1 MSSGYSPD
9 LRIELIANGE
19 QSGTWGNT
27 TNINLGDI
35 IEDAIS
41 GLTTVTTAAAQEAL
55 TALYGAPDQARAAAL
70 DLDTATA
77 ADYEVFVPP
86 ATKLYVIK
94 NSSSLYNVKVF
105 CSTTL
110 GNTTAAGTDVE
121 IPPGKT
127 VLVRSDGINIV
138 EQLDYIVGSLGV
150 GTTLDVGTD
159 LTVGDTA
166 TADKVIGTTNLIAP
180 INTTALPTSTV
191 ATAITSSEVSALTLI
206 NAASFSTSG
215 IVMLDSEQISFGGK
229 AGNVLNTLTRGVGGS
244 GAVAHAANA
253 VVTELTNAEML
264 VQSNITWNSGSEVL
278 AVGAGDRTRFYV
290 DTVSAQSLTNKTML
304 GTYVNG
310 QYLGNTV
317 AISGTAIDCSLGN
330 YFTKDITT
338 ATTFS
343 FSSVPS
349 QVYSMTVEVG
359 TDSGGLPTWPA
370 SVYWPDGIDPSTFII
385 TTGPKVNL
393 FMFVTNDSGS
403 TWHGAGL
410 VNYAA

>member
-1 MSSGYSPD
+1 MPSTYSPN

-19 QSGTWGNT
+19 QSGVWGTT
-27 TNINLGDI
+27 TNTNLGTLLEQSI
-35 IEDAIS
+35 SGYTTVAIS
-41 GLTTVTTAAAQEAL
+41 TPGGQAL
-55 TALYGAPDQARAAAL
+55 TAINGTSDQARNAAIRF
-70 DLDTATA
+70 TASANFTA
-77 ADYEVFVPP
+77 YVPP
-86 ATKLYVIK
+86 VNKLYVIY
-94 NSSSLYNVKVF
+94 NDSSYIGTVYV
-105 CSTTL
+105 STAL
-110 GNTTAAGTDVE
+110 N
-121 IPPGKT
+121 
-127 VLVRSDGINIV
+127 
-138 EQLDYIVGSLGV
+138 
-150 GTTLDVGTD
+150 GTTPKGTSVVIPAGKRVFVISDGTD
-159 LTVGDTA
+159 LVEAINDITTNFTVGNNLTIGNTA
-166 TADKVIGTTNLIAP
+166 TGDKVIGTTNLIPPTNA
-180 INTTALPTSTV
+180 TALPTSTV

-253 VVTELTNAEML
+253 VVTQLTNAEML

-310 QYLGNTV
+310 QYLSNTV

-370 SVYWPDGIDPSTFII
+370 SVYWPDGIDPSTLIT

>member
-86 ATKLYVIK
+86 VTKLYVIK

-150 GTTLDVGTD
+150 GVNLDV
-159 LTVGDTA
+159 VGTA
-166 TADKVIGTTNLIAP
+166 TADKVIGTTNLIPPTNA
-180 INTTALPTSTV
+180 TALPTSTLT
-191 ATAITSSEVSALTLI
+191 TAITSSEVSALTLI
-206 NAASFSTSG
+206 SASSFSTSG

-253 VVTELTNAEML
+253 VVTQLTNADML
-264 VQSNITWNSGSEVL
+264 TQSNITWNSGSEVL

-290 DTVSAQSLTNKTML
+290 DTVSAQSLTNKTLL
-304 GTYVNG
+304 GGYVNG
-310 QYLGNTV
+310 QYVSNSV
-317 AISGTAIDCSLGN
+317 AISALAIDCSLGN
-330 YFTKDITT
+330 YFTKSISTNS
-338 ATTFS
+338 TFTLAAG
-343 FSSVPS
+343 SVPS
-349 QVYSMTVEVG
+349 QNYSMTIQL
-359 TDSGGLPTWPA
+359 TTSAAAIPTWDFPTA
-370 SVYWPDGIDPSTFII
+370 SVYWPDGINPSTSIAN
-385 TTGPKVNL
+385 GVHL

-403 TWHGAGL
+403 VWHGAAL
-410 VNYAA
+410 TNYTA

>member
-86 ATKLYVIK
+86 VTKLYVIK

-150 GTTLDVGTD
+150 GVNLDV
-159 LTVGDTA
+159 VGTA
-166 TADKVIGTTNLIAP
+166 TADKVIGTTNLIPPTNA
-180 INTTALPTSTV
+180 TALPTSTLP
-191 ATAITSSEVSALTLI
+191 TAIDNSVTSITLA
-206 NAASFSTSG
+206 NASSFATSG
-215 IVMLDSEQISFGGK
+215 IVMLDSEQITFGGK
-229 AGNVLNTLTRGVGGS
+229 STNTLTGCTRGAGGS
-244 GAVAHAANA
+244 GAAAHAANA
-253 VVTELTNAEML
+253 VVTQLSNADMLT
-264 VQSNITWNSGSEVL
+264 QSNITWNSGSEVL

-290 DTVSAQSLTNKTML
+290 DTVSAQSLTNKTLL
-304 GTYVNG
+304 GSYVNG
-310 QYLGNTV
+310 QYLSNTV
-317 AISGTAIDCSLGN
+317 ALAALEIDCSLGN
-330 YFTKDITT
+330 YFTKSISSNS
-338 ATTFS
+338 TFT
-343 FSSVPS
+343 VVNIPS
-349 QVYSMTVEVG
+349 PVYSMTVQL
-359 TDSGGLPTWPA
+359 TTSSAAIPTWFA
-370 SVYWPDGIDPSTFII
+370 NVYWPDGVNPSTSISN
-385 TTGPKVNL
+385 GVHL
-393 FMFVTNDSGS
+393 FMFVTNDSG
-403 TWHGAGL
+403 TVWHAAAL
-410 VNYAA
+410 TNYTA